1 MPDKENL
8 FKVYKHTAPNK
19 KVYIGI
25 TCRSLNKRANY
36 NGTGY
41 MNCPLFWTA
50 IKKYGWDNITHE
62 VLYKNLTKEEAEAKE
77 IELIA
82 QYKANNIKYGYNLD
96 NGGNTIGT
104 HSEATRKKMSKALKG
119 KGVGRIIKES
129 TREKYRQRFLTNN
142 PQKGKPLTQAQKDL
156 ISKANKGRLAGSKH
170 PKARAVRCINTGIIY
185 PTVKEAGEAVN
196 VAYMNIIQSIQ
207 HNHRRKHAGNI
218 NGEPLSWEYV
228 A

>member
-1 MPDKENL
+1 MYNKEGHY
-8 FKVYKHTAPNK
+8 KVYKHTAPNGK
-19 KVYIGI
+19 AYIGI

-41 MNCPLFWTA
+41 MNCPLFWSA
-50 IKKYGWDNITHE
+50 IQKWGWNNITHE
-62 VLYKNLTKEEAEAKE
+62 VLYDNLTQAEAEAKE

-82 QYKANNIKYGYNLD
+82 QYKTNNVKYGYNLD
-96 NGGNTIGT
+96 NGGNTTGT
-104 HSEATRKKMSKALKG
+104 HSEATRLKMSKALKG
-119 KGVGRIIKES
+119 KGVGRVIKES

-142 PQKGKPLTQAQKDL
+142 PQKGKPLTQEQKEA
-156 ISKANKGRLAGSKH
+156 ISRANKGRLAGAKH
-170 PKARAVRCINTGIIY
+170 HKARAVRCINTGIIY
-185 PTVKEAGEAVN
+185 STVKEAGEAVN